1 MKKQF
6 QKPVVA
12 VGVLIL
18 AVIVGV
24 IIGQIRKPGFVAKEE
39 AKKPTALLNVKYDG
53 ICIYDSA
60 HMLSDDTKNYI
71 EEKNAE
77 WSKDYGGLVAV
88 ATVPTLK
95 GWSNGE
101 NAGGEEYATALGK
114 KWGLGAY
121 DMLLLLVKDEYWYVV
136 YGDAVHETIGLDVG
150 QNALTAAMDIPYY
163 KGHFDEAVV
172 EFFRAADAFY
182 PASYKIW
189 KDEPRYENTDLSWD
203 EGSAKPAKSGSG
215 VNILGVILLI
225 GGIFLVWVVIDR
237 IRYGR
242 YQRRVAANTVAG
254 YSYYPIFW
262 GRPARAAAPHAPV
275 PPSQTGTY
283 HRPTQTSRPSGTYH
297 SSWQQMRPPIHKP
310 GARPANTQSSRPPVQ
325 KPGARPATPAKPASK
340 PGGFGKGG
348 FGGGKR

>member
-1 MKKQF
+1 MKKLF
-6 QKPVVA
+6 QNPIVA

-24 IIGQIRKPGFVAKEE
+24 IIGQIRKPGFVEKEE

-163 KGHFDEAVV
+163 KGQFDEAVV

-182 PASYKIW
+182 PTSYKIW

-203 EGSAKPAKSGSG
+203 EGSDKPAKTGSG
-215 VNILGVILLI
+215 VNILLVILLI
-225 GGIFLVWVVIDR
+225 GGIFLVWAVIDR

-242 YQRRVAANTVAG
+242 YQRRVAANPMTRV
-254 YSYYPIFW
+254 SYYPIFW
-262 GRPARAAAPHAPV
+262 GRPARTV
-275 PPSQTGTY
+275 VSSQTGTY
-283 HRPTQTSRPSGTYH
+283 HRPSQTYRPSGTYH
-297 SSWQQMRPPIHKP
+297 SSSQQTRPPIHKP
-310 GARPANTQSSRPPVQ
+310 GAQPANTQSSRPPVQ

-340 PGGFGKGG
+340 PGGFGRGG